1 MEEEHYTVSQVEN
14 LTGIKG
20 HVLRYWEEELELV
33 IGRNALG
40 HRCYTRYDVQMFL
53 NIKEL
58 KSRGLQLRAIKE
70 LVPRISRK
78 GPGASGSKIKLLET
92 DSKTDGP
99 KDPEPG
105 TGKETADGNTEGN
118 NRSEEKVSEKEQRQ
132 RMEQFQSILE
142 RLIRQGIQERT
153 HEERRCRSLDEAIRM
168 HQESRKQAA
177 AAAERKRGSRRK
189 LRKKKK
195 QNRI

>member
-99 KDPEPG
+99 KDPEPD
-105 TGKETADGNTEGN
+105 TGRAAAAGDTAGKDGRAEAV
-118 NRSEEKVSEKEQRQ
+118 SEEAQRQ

-177 AAAERKRGSRRK
+177 AAAEGKRGSRRK
-189 LRKKKK
+189 LRKKKR
-195 QNRI
+195 QNRM

>member
-70 LVPRISRK
+70 LVPRI
-78 GPGASGSKIKLLET
+78 
-92 DSKTDGP
+92 
-99 KDPEPG
+99 
-105 TGKETADGNTEGN
+105 
-118 NRSEEKVSEKEQRQ
+118 
-132 RMEQFQSILE
+132 
-142 RLIRQGIQERT
+142 
-153 HEERRCRSLDEAIRM
+153 
-168 HQESRKQAA
+168 
-177 AAAERKRGSRRK
+177 
-189 LRKKKK
+189 
-195 QNRI
+195 

>member
-1 MEEEHYTVSQVEN
+1 MEDERYTVSQVED

-33 IGRNALG
+33 IGRNAMG

-78 GPGASGSKIKLLET
+78 GPGSSGSRVKLLET
-92 DSKTDGP
+92 EEGSAVSQEP
-99 KDPEPG
+99 KE
-105 TGKETADGNTEGN
+105 ET
-118 NRSEEKVSEKEQRQ
+118 VSSDKAKAAYAGRMREFQR
-132 RMEQFQSILE
+132 ILE
-142 RLIRQGIQERT
+142 RLITQGLKEKN
-153 HEERRCRSLDEAIRM
+153 HEERRCRSLDEAIRI
-168 HQESRKQAA
+168 HQQTRKQVAA
-177 AAAERKRGSRRK
+177 AYEKDMRKQRK
-189 LRKKKK
+189 IFGKKKK
-195 QNRI
+195 SIKSAVR

>member
-1 MEEEHYTVSQVEN
+1 MEEERYTVSQVEN

-33 IGRNALG
+33 IGRNAMG

-58 KSRGLQLRAIKE
+58 KNRGLQLRAIKE
-70 LVPRISRK
+70 LIPLISRK
-78 GPGASGSKIKLLET
+78 GPGASGSKVKLLET
-92 DSKTDGP
+92 EAEPAPKPRETENTATD
-99 KDPEPG
+99 KAERTDPE
-105 TGKETADGNTEGN
+105 DIH
-118 NRSEEKVSEKEQRQ
+118 RQ
-132 RMEQFQSILE
+132 RMEEFQRILE
-142 RLIRQGIQERT
+142 RLIRQSLQEKN

-168 HQESRKQAA
+168 HQESRRQAA
-177 AAAERKRGSRRK
+177 AAAEGKRASRRK
-189 LRKKKK
+189 LRKLKK

>member
-1 MEEEHYTVSQVEN
+1 MEEERYTVSQVES

-33 IGRNALG
+33 IGRNAMG

-70 LVPRISRK
+70 LFPRISRR
-78 GPGASGSKIKLLET
+78 GPGASANRIKLLET
-92 DSKTDGP
+92 EK
-99 KDPEPG
+99 G
-105 TGKETADGNTEGN
+105 TGESGQTDEQEEPQTE
-118 NRSEEKVSEKEQRQ
+118 EDQYAQ
-132 RMEQFQSILE
+132 RMQEFQQILE
-142 RLIRQGIQERT
+142 RLICQTLKERN

-168 HQESRKQAA
+168 HQQTRREAA
-177 AAAERKRGSRRK
+177 ATYEGHTGFCKRIFK
-189 LRKKKK
+189 RKK
-195 QNRI
+195 NH